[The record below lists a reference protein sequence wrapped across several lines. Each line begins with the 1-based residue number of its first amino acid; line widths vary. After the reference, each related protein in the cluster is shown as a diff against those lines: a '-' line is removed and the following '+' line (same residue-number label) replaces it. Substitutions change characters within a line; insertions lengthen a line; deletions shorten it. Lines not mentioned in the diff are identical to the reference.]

1 VSESEEQ
8 VARRLAEEL
17 RNLKVEDVVVSVLI
31 QISAIGYRR
40 LGLTEDTKDDRD
52 IAQAKLAI
60 DTMKALTPVLEQ
72 VVPADLVRDF
82 NSSVANL
89 QLAYAKAAS
98 EEAMPRRQTAGP
110 VQEGQE
116 PTADAGSEDAAPEA
130 HSSEQDMT
138 LDQIPVSEEDDAGG

>member
-8 VARRLAEEL
+8 VARQLAEEL

-40 LGLTEDTKDDRD
+40 LGLTDDTKEDRD
-52 IAQAKLAI
+52 LGQAKLAI
-60 DTMKALTPVLEQ
+60 DTMKSLTPVLEQ
-72 VVPADLVRDF
+72 VVPAELLRDF

-98 EEAMPRRQTAGP
+98 EEDTTRGQTPGP
-110 VQEGQE
+110 VHEKQETAAEAGSRAD
-116 PTADAGSEDAAPEA
+116 TADEDSAETGMAGGQTPASK
-130 HSSEQDMT
+130 
-138 LDQIPVSEEDDAGG
+138 EDDGER